1 MTEGIDNALLERF
14 EQEIWS
20 KVPHLEE
27 EEGEAKVVNAT
38 PLIDIFRAINMDFML
53 EEELID
59 LYTFC
64 LQNPDS
70 SEIEQ
75 KKARITEVGKEIFDD
90 GGVDALE
97 NFYFAISNRIQG
109 EIEKDIAPFR
119 PLWNGLSDEWK
130 Y

>member
-1 MTEGIDNALLERF
+1 
-14 EQEIWS
+14 
-20 KVPHLEE
+20 
-27 EEGEAKVVNAT
+27 
-38 PLIDIFRAINMDFML
+38 ML

-70 SEIEQ
+70 AEVEA
-75 KKARITEVGKEIFDD
+75 KKTRIKEVGKELFDD

-97 NFYFAISNRIQG
+97 NFFFAISNRIEG
-109 EIEKDIAPFR
+109 EIGKDITPFK
-119 PLWNGLSDEWK
+119 PLWNGLSDEWN